1 MRPDDSSDNSPLTA
15 LSVTNLSSG
24 YGSASVLKG
33 VSFSVAAGEI
43 VSVLGRN
50 GAGKTTLLKTIMGII
65 QPKQGNVCLRGK
77 QISGLA
83 PNDIA
88 LAGVGY
94 VPQGRAI
101 FPSLSVIEN
110 LRVTQFAQG
119 KTSGRVE
126 ELIELLPALK
136 PHLAARGGGLS
147 GGQQQILALARALVG
162 CPSLLLL
169 DEPSEGIQP
178 SILDTIIDV
187 LESLMNRERLS
198 ILLVEQ
204 NLDFATALSHRAYV
218 MEIGRIVRNL
228 DREEFDASR
237 QLARDLMLAS

>member
-1 MRPDDSSDNSPLTA
+1 MQPDHSAGSPPPAA

-24 YGSASVLKG
+24 YGSAAILRG
-33 VSFSVAAGEI
+33 VSLSVAAGEI

-50 GAGKTTLLKTIMGII
+50 GAGKTTLLKTIMGIVRAE
-65 QPKQGNVCLRGK
+65 QGSVWLGGK
-77 QISGLA
+77 QISRLA

-88 LAGVGY
+88 TAGIGY
-94 VPQGRAI
+94 VPQGRGI

-119 KTSGRVE
+119 KSGDRVE
-126 ELIELLPALK
+126 ELIELLPVLK
-136 PHLAARGGGLS
+136 PHLSSRGGGLS

-162 CPSLLLL
+162 HPSVLLL

-178 SILDTIIDV
+178 SILDTIIEV
-187 LESLMNRERLS
+187 LERLMKREPLS

-218 MEIGRIVRNL
+218 MDMGRIIRTL
-228 DREEFDASR
+228 DHDELDASI